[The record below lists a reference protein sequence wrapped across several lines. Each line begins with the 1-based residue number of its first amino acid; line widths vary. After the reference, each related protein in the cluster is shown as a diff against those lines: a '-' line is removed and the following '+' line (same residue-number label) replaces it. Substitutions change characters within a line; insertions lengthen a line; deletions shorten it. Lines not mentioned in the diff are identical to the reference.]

1 MQDTVNY
8 VPRVAIYDI
17 EGTIMGKPVRNN
29 SAYDGLVQL
38 INYVIFFKA
47 VFEEF
52 FPSHY
57 HQWKLKMSVIND
69 PL

>member
-29 SAYDGLVQL
+29 SAYDGLVDQL
-38 INYVIFFKA
+38 HHFF
-47 VFEEF
+47 
-52 FPSHY
+52 
-57 HQWKLKMSVIND
+57 WKLCLESFFHSSLSLSPAEIKDVSN
-69 PL
+69 

>member
-17 EGTIMGKPVRNN
+17 EGTIMGKPVRNS

-38 INYVIFFKA
+38 FNYVIFFKV

-52 FPSHY
+52 FKGSLALSPVEI
-57 HQWKLKMSVIND
+57 KDVNN
-69 PL
+69 

>member
-29 SAYDGLVQL
+29 SAYDGLVDQL
-38 INYVIFFKA
+38 HHFF
-47 VFEEF
+47 
-52 FPSHY
+52 
-57 HQWKLKMSVIND
+57 
-69 PL
+69 